1 MKGLIMR
8 KMIFVI
14 CCLSLVWTNCL
25 IAADTGKLLTGERNR
40 IVVLA
45 RFLNDPDF
53 DEPQSYY
60 EAFFNGPGERSVKS
74 YFNALSNGKLQVNS
88 SIFPAGSASASEHSY
103 ELKYCFY
110 CYDSDWAKS
119 FPECKGKDISAGL
132 ADVSIGFIIKELAEK
147 ITLQVDGSIYDK
159 DADGYID
166 DFVMVFRGGSRG
178 VDKGV
183 HSPQHGELS
192 ERFIKANGDIELGG
206 KKIKNYTILYERS
219 SLATHCRFL
228 LNELGF
234 PYLYRSRSEYPRP
247 VGMWDVMDGPE
258 LTLPLVYNR
267 WKYSGGEWVDDIPA
281 IRSNATYTLNSA
293 DKAEKNAYKILTD
306 DPKEFFVL
314 EYRNHQNAYEK
325 HLPESGLLIY
335 RVHTDRSGSTE
346 QIPEFYVF
354 RKDGEVDKDGNLNEA
369 LFSDLNGRN
378 IFGAVSNPFPFIGD
392 GTPADIAISDIKIEG
407 ETLTF
412 ITGLLPSSVE
422 EIAASEQLKF
432 YFATDTKTLTVC
444 GVWDAFSL
452 KSLSGVDLL
461 TEQNTS
467 GGLSQSFSL
476 QEYPKGVYLIVVKT
490 KDRNKTSKVVL

>member
-8 KMIFVI
+8 KIIFVI
-14 CCLSLVWTNCL
+14 CCLSLVWANCM
-25 IAADTGKLLTGERNR
+25 IAADTGKILTGERNR

-53 DEPQSYY
+53 EESQSYY
-60 EAFFNGPGERSVKS
+60 EAFFNGPGEMSVQS
-74 YFNALSNGKLQVNS
+74 YFKALSNGKLKVNS
-88 SIFPAGSASASEHSY
+88 SIFPVGSPSASEHSY

-147 ITLQVDGSIYDK
+147 ITSLVDGSIYDK
-159 DADGYID
+159 DGDGYID
-166 DFVMVFRGGSRG
+166 DFVMLFRGGSRG
-178 VDKGV
+178 ADKGV

-192 ERFIKANGDIELGG
+192 ERFIKANGDIEVGG
-206 KKIKNYTILYERS
+206 KKIRNYTILYERS

-267 WKYSGGEWVDDIPA
+267 WKYSGGEWVDDIPI

-293 DKAEKNAYKILTD
+293 DKAENNAYKILTD
-306 DPKEFFVL
+306 NPKEFFVL
-314 EYRNHQNAYEK
+314 EYRNPQNAYEK

-335 RVHTDRSGSTE
+335 RVHADKSGSTE

-354 RKDGEVDKDGNLNEA
+354 RKDGEVDKPGDLNEA

-378 IFGAVSNPFPFIGD
+378 IFDAASNPSPFISD

-412 ITGLLPSSVE
+412 TTGLLPSSVE
-422 EIAASEQLKF
+422 EIAATSKLKL
-432 YFATDTKTLTVC
+432 YFATDTKVLTVR
-444 GVWDAFSL
+444 GDWSAFSL
-452 KSLSGVDLL
+452 KNLSGVDLW
-461 TEQNTS
+461 TEQNLS
-467 GGLSQSFSL
+467 GDLSQSFGL
-476 QEYPKGVYLIVVKT
+476 QEYPRGVYLIVVNT
-490 KDRNKTSKVVL
+490 NGRNETIKVVL